1 MASLLFLIFFITVM
15 WVRQATREMMH
26 TAYRNLSEYYE
37 EESTDRDPE
46 TIRETEEYLAEQMEE
61 ANGVLFKNSLIQMLL
76 VMVSLA
82 IMFSIYTIISRRE
95 KQMELEKFRA
105 EDSSRAKTVFLSNMS
120 HEIRTPMNAIIG
132 YTNLARR
139 EGITPEEMR
148 EYLDKIEGSN
158 QHLLALIN
166 DVLEMSRIESGK
178 IDLEPVPID
187 LKILMGEMRDLF
199 RTQMEEKHIDYSVD
213 TGEVKNSLVLCDKNR
228 LNRVLLNLISNAYKF
243 TPDGGRVLVSVK
255 ESASGKEGYGHYEI
269 SVADNGIGMSEEFAT
284 RVFEAFE
291 REKSEAGKEIEGTGL
306 GMAITKSIVD
316 LMGGSVEVDT
326 APGKGTE
333 FTVSLELELLS
344 DAGEKEE
351 AEADNEE
358 KPSSASD
365 FAGMRLLLAEDVAIN
380 REIAIMQLQSLGFAV
395 EYAENGKEALDR
407 LALSEPGYFTLY

>member
-1 MASLLFLIFFITVM
+1 M